1 MKATL
6 SLTSAIASG
15 VQLLMIST
23 ALAEQVSPITDSSA
37 QLPVYHAVGLGF
49 AASLAISAT
58 VLGAAFAVAKIGS
71 AAMGAAAEKP
81 ELLTKSILFVALA
94 EGLAV
99 LGFAVAMMI
108 IQNKLCPSGSWHENY
123 IDNLRSDNMRIQ
135 YNPASYDDSTGIYDA
150 DKLLGQYR
158 NITMGAI

>member
-108 IQNKLCPSGSWHENY
+108 IQKIP
-123 IDNLRSDNMRIQ
+123 
-135 YNPASYDDSTGIYDA
+135 
-150 DKLLGQYR
+150 
-158 NITMGAI
+158 